1 MRSLGAAYE
10 SELIEDS
17 GYSPMT
23 HQDKQI
29 LKFSGITAAIAL
41 GIGFIVGRN
50 VAKKKK

>member
-1 MRSLGAAYE
+1 MRSLGVAYE
-10 SELIEDS
+10 SEMVEVK
-17 GYSPMT
+17 GPSPMT

-50 VAKKKK
+50 VAKKEK